1 LGAMFA
7 SDLHVM
13 IAVATLAA
21 IVVVT
26 GEAAVRLV
34 QGRPPGR
41 LASRGLTVVLILALM
56 AAAGGLAL
64 LVGGHRPKEWWHVM
78 YAGFA
83 LAMIPLADSIA
94 LRAAARWK
102 ALARLIGGLVALEV
116 IVRLFQTG

>member
-1 LGAMFA
+1 MFA
-7 SDLHVM
+7 RDLHFLLTL
-13 IAVATLAA
+13 ATLAA
-21 IVVVT
+21 IVVVI

-41 LASRGLTVVLILALM
+41 LASRGLVVVLILVAT

-64 LVGGHRPKEWWHVM
+64 LVGGHRPREWWHVM

-83 LAMIPLADSIA
+83 FAMIPLADSIT
-94 LRAAARWK
+94 LRASARWK
-102 ALARLIGGLVALEV
+102 ALARLIGGLIALEV

>member
-1 LGAMFA
+1 MFA
-7 SDLHVM
+7 RDLHLLL
-13 IAVATLAA
+13 TLAA
-21 IVVVT
+21 LAAIIVVT

-34 QGRPPGR
+34 RGRPPGQ
-41 LASRGLTVVLILALM
+41 LASRGLAVALILMAM

-64 LVGGHRPKEWWHVM
+64 LVSGHRPREWWHVM

-94 LRAAARWK
+94 LRAPARWK
-102 ALARLIGGLVALEV
+102 ALARLIGALVALEV